1 VHPVTDSSPT
11 PGQQPELPEIDT
23 SVPHSARIWNY
34 WLGGKDNYPADQE
47 VGDQIAKMFP
57 SIVAMARHDRA
68 FLLRAVRYLAG
79 EVGIRQFLDIG
90 TGLPTMENTH
100 EVAQRVAS
108 DSRIVYV
115 DNDPLVLTH
124 ARALLT
130 STPEGACDYIDADLR
145 EPDRILEAAGQT
157 LDFSQPAALMLVA
170 ILPHITS
177 DEQAYAIVRRLVE
190 PLAPGSYLV
199 IVHDTADIHGEE
211 IRTAMRFFMEQG
223 GEPIVAR
230 SREQITR
237 FFDGLELVE
246 PGLVTTSRWRP
257 EPKPP
262 GEPEDAEEVSQYA
275 GVARKP

>member
-1 VHPVTDSSPT
+1 VTDSFPT
-11 PGQQPELPEIDT
+11 PGQEPGVPEIDA

-34 WLGGKDNYPADQE
+34 WLGGKDNYPADRE

-68 FLLRAVRYLAG
+68 FLVRAVRYLAG
-79 EVGIRQFLDIG
+79 EAGIRQFLDVG
-90 TGLPTMENTH
+90 TGLPTMDNTH
-100 EVAQRVAS
+100 EVAQRIAP

-130 STPEGACDYIDADLR
+130 STPQGACDYIDADLR
-145 EPDRILEAAGQT
+145 EPDRILEAASRT
-157 LDFSQPAALMLVA
+157 LDFSQPVALMLVA
-170 ILPHITS
+170 ILLHITS
-177 DEQAYAIVRRLVE
+177 DEEAYAIVRRLVDL
-190 PLAPGSYLV
+190 LAPGSYLV
-199 IVHDTADIHGEE
+199 IVHDTADIHSEE
-211 IRTAMRFFMEQG
+211 IEAAMRYFMDQG
-223 GEPIVAR
+223 GEPLVAR

-237 FFDGLELVE
+237 FFNGLELVE

-257 EPKPP
+257 EPKPS
-262 GEPEDAEEVSQYA
+262 GEPEEAEEVAQYA

>member
-11 PGQQPELPEIDT
+11 PGQEPELPEIDT

-68 FLLRAVRYLAG
+68 FLVRAVRYLAG

-145 EPDRILEAAGQT
+145 EPGRILEAAGQT
-157 LDFSQPAALMLVA
+157 LDFSQPVALMLVA
-170 ILPHITS
+170 ILLHVTS
-177 DEQAYAIVRRLVE
+177 DEEAYATVRRLVE

-223 GEPIVAR
+223 GEPLVAR

-257 EPKPP
+257 EPKPS
-262 GEPEDAEEVSQYA
+262 GEPEDAEEVAQYA

>member
-1 VHPVTDSSPT
+1 VTGSSPT
-11 PGQQPELPEIDT
+11 PGQEPEPPEIDT
-23 SVPHSARIWNY
+23 NVPHSARIWNY
-34 WLGGKDNYPADQE
+34 WVGGKDYYPADRE

-68 FLLRAVRYLAG
+68 FLVRAVRYLAG

-90 TGLPTMENTH
+90 TGLPTMDNTH
-100 EVAQRVAS
+100 EIAQRVAP

-130 STPEGACDYIDADLR
+130 STPEGACAYIDADLHQ
-145 EPDRILEAAGQT
+145 PDRILDAASRT
-157 LDFSQPAALMLVA
+157 LDFSQPVALMLVA
-170 ILPHITS
+170 ILLHITS
-177 DEQAYAIVRRLVE
+177 DEEADAIVRRLVD

-211 IRTAMRFFMEQG
+211 IRTAMQFFMDQG
-223 GEPIVAR
+223 GEPLVAR

-237 FFDGLELVE
+237 FFNGLELVE

-262 GEPEDAEEVSQYA
+262 GEAEETEEVAQYA
-275 GVARKP
+275 GVARKPS

>member
-1 VHPVTDSSPT
+1 VTDSSPT
-11 PGQQPELPEIDT
+11 PGQEPELPEIDT

-68 FLLRAVRYLAG
+68 FLVRAVRYLAG

-100 EVAQRVAS
+100 EVAQRVAA

-145 EPDRILEAAGQT
+145 EPDRILEAAAQT
-157 LDFSQPAALMLVA
+157 LDFSQPVALMLVA
-170 ILPHITS
+170 ILLHITD
-177 DEQAYAIVRRLVE
+177 DEEAYAIVRRLVE

-223 GEPIVAR
+223 GEPLVAR

-257 EPKPP
+257 EPKPS
-262 GEPEDAEEVSQYA
+262 GEPEDAEEVAQYA